1 LIDFFFIFGVLTP
14 LSKFFK
20 TEISQNTDGNR
31 GNFAYD
37 DFARL
42 EVERNTSTKA
52 NHFPKRQKTPEKFGP
67 DISAVHMKNKNIS
80 TFIDRQCHR

>member
-1 LIDFFFIFGVLTP
+1 MESREEIDESGTEP
-14 LSKFFK
+14 KFFK

-42 EVERNTSTKA
+42 EFIKFKA
-52 NHFPKRQKTPEKFGP
+52 VVVRVIRF
-67 DISAVHMKNKNIS
+67 D
-80 TFIDRQCHR
+80 